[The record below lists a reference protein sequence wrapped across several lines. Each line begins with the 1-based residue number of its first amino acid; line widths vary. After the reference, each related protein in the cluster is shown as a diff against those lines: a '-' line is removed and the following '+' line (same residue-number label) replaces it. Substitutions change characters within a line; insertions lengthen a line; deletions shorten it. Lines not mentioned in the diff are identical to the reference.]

1 MVARNTLFQA
11 PPFAVE
17 QALRKLGTNLRIAR
31 LRRKQTIE
39 QVAEKIGTGK
49 RAIMAAER
57 GNPFSLIAVYG
68 ALLWTYGLLGPFEN
82 LRQMVRNR
90 ACGGCLGN
98 GCGNDSWGIP
108 VSRCFLRPH

>member
-1 MVARNTLFQA
+1 MVARNTLLQA

-31 LRRKQTIE
+31 LRRKLTIE

-57 GNPFSLIAVYG
+57 GKPSTLIAVYG
-68 ALLWTYGLLGPFEN
+68 ALLWTYGFLGPFEN
-82 LRQMVRNR
+82 LANPADDKEGLALTGFGTGAR
-90 ACGGCLGN
+90 ARRSKGLD
-98 GCGNDSWGIP
+98 ND
-108 VSRCFLRPH
+108 F